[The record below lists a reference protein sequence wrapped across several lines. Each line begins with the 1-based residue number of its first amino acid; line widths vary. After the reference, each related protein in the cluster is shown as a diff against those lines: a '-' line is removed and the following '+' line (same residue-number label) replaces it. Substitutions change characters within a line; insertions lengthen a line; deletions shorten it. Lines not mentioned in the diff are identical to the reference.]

1 MRHKK
6 FIAKLQGCFL
16 VFFIFPFH
24 CFCQDIAGV
33 YTGRLYN
40 DTTKQY
46 IPFELAID
54 DAKGKTEGF
63 SHTIF
68 ASENGDNVGVKQ
80 VKIKIK
86 DDEITF
92 EDEKFVYNN
101 FPEPPPRGVKM
112 FASLNVSTRNGIPVL
127 SGTWRTNATKQYR
140 PLTGTIM
147 LEKKKDP
154 QATPIVKKL
163 EDLGLA
169 RDLAFLAATKAR
181 EDSIR
186 KQQELAALAKA
197 QKARED
203 SIRKQQELAALAKAQ
218 KAREDSIRKQQEL
231 DALAKAQKAREDSIR
246 KQQELA
252 ALAKAQKAREDS
264 IRKQQELDA
273 LAKAQKA
280 REDSI
285 RKQQELDAL
294 AKAQKAR
301 EDSIRKQQELDAL
314 AKAQKAREDSIRK
327 QQELAALAKAQ
338 KARED
343 SIRKQQE
350 LDALAKAQKAKEDSL
365 KKQQEE
371 LARAERIK
379 LYREQQAKEEQEK
392 QRIAQEQAARAQ
404 AVKDQEAREE
414 QARKQAEKDAIAKA
428 QKAKEEAE
436 RQKRAQEE
444 LFRIQKANPT
454 AGADVSKRELETIR
468 TVVVA
473 QDSLVFSLYDN
484 GTVDGDTVSVLINGK
499 VAIPRVGLLEKAFN
513 KTIYLTPDMGDSISV
528 VLYAENLGSIPP
540 NTGLLVIREASKI
553 YEIRFSGDMNK
564 NSKIILIRKKNN

>member
-6 FIAKLQGCFL
+6 FTAKLRVCFFVL
-16 VFFIFPFH
+16 YMLPFYG
-24 CFCQDIAGV
+24 FCQDIAGV

-68 ASENGDNVGVKQ
+68 TSENGDNVGVKQ

-86 DDEITF
+86 NDEITF

-101 FPEPPPRGVKM
+101 FPEPPPKGVKM

-127 SGTWRTNATKQYR
+127 SGTWRTNATRQYR

-169 RDLAFLAATKAR
+169 NNLAFLTAMSNTVAADTKAR

-186 KQQELAALAKA
+186 KQQELDVLAKAQKAREDSIRKQQELETLAKAQKAREDSIRKQQEIEALAKA

-203 SIRKQQELAALAKAQ
+203 SIRKQQELEMLAKAQ
-218 KAREDSIRKQQEL
+218 KAK
-231 DALAKAQKAREDSIR
+231 
-246 KQQELA
+246 
-252 ALAKAQKAREDS
+252 
-264 IRKQQELDA
+264 
-273 LAKAQKA
+273 
-280 REDSI
+280 
-285 RKQQELDAL
+285 
-294 AKAQKAR
+294 
-301 EDSIRKQQELDAL
+301 
-314 AKAQKAREDSIRK
+314 
-327 QQELAALAKAQ
+327 
-338 KARED
+338 ED

-350 LDALAKAQKAKEDSL
+350 LDALAKAQKAKEDSIRKQQEL
-365 KKQQEE
+365 DALAKAQKAKEDSIRKQQELDALAKAQKAKEDSTKKRQEE

-379 LYREQQAKEEQEK
+379 LYREQQAKEELEK
-392 QRIAQEQAARAQ
+392 QRLAQEQAASAQ
-404 AVKDQEAREE
+404 AAKDQKAREE
-414 QARKQAEKDAIAKA
+414 LARQQADKEALAKA
-428 QKAKEEAE
+428 QKTKEEAE

-444 LFRIQKANPT
+444 LLRIQKANPT
-454 AGADVSKRELETIR
+454 AGADVSKRKLETIK

-499 VAIPRVGLLEKAFN
+499 VAIPRVGLLERAYN

-540 NTGLLVIREASKI
+540 NTGLLVIREGSKI
-553 YEIRFSGDMNK
+553 YEIRFSGDMDK
-564 NSKIILIRKKNN
+564 NSKIILIRKKE

>member
-6 FIAKLQGCFL
+6 FTGKLRVCFFVL
-16 VFFIFPFH
+16 YMLPFYG
-24 CFCQDIAGV
+24 FCQDVAGV

-86 DDEITF
+86 NDEITF

-101 FPEPPPRGVKM
+101 FPEPPPKGVKM
-112 FASLNVSTRNGIPVL
+112 FASLNISTRNGVPVL
-127 SGTWRTNATKQYR
+127 SGTWRTNATRQYR

-169 RDLAFLAATKAR
+169 DNLAFLAAIPNTVAADTKAK

-186 KQQELAALAKA
+186 KQQELNALAKA

-203 SIRKQQELAALAKAQ
+203 SIRKQQELEVLAKAQ
-218 KAREDSIRKQQEL
+218 KAREDSIRKQQEFEDL
-231 DALAKAQKAREDSIR
+231 AKAQKAREDSLREQQETDALAKAQKAREDS
-246 KQQELA
+246 L
-252 ALAKAQKAREDS
+252 
-264 IRKQQELDA
+264 RKQQELDA

-294 AKAQKAR
+294 AKAQRAK

-327 QQELAALAKAQ
+327 QQEL
-338 KARED
+338 
-343 SIRKQQE
+343 
-350 LDALAKAQKAKEDSL
+350 DAFAKAQKAKDDSL

-379 LYREQQAKEEQEK
+379 LYREQQAKEQQEK

-404 AVKDQEAREE
+404 AARDQEAREE
-414 QARKQAEKDAIAKA
+414 QARQLAEKNSLAKA
-428 QKAKEEAE
+428 QQAKEETE

-444 LFRIQKANPT
+444 LLSIQKANPT
-454 AGADVSKRELETIR
+454 AGADVSKRKLETIR

-499 VAIPRVGLLEKAFN
+499 VAIPRVGLLEKAYN
-513 KTIYLTPDMGDSISV
+513 KTIYLTPDMGDSVSV

-540 NTGLLVIREASKI
+540 NTGLLVIREGSKI

-564 NSKIILIRKKNN
+564 NSKIILIRKKE

>member
-6 FIAKLQGCFL
+6 FTAKLRVCFFVL
-16 VFFIFPFH
+16 YMLPFYG
-24 CFCQDIAGV
+24 FCQDIAGV

-46 IPFELAID
+46 IPFELVID
-54 DAKGKTEGF
+54 NAKSKTEGF

-86 DDEITF
+86 NDEITF

-101 FPEPPPRGVKM
+101 FPEPPPKGVKM
-112 FASLNVSTRNGIPVL
+112 FASLNISTRNGIPVL
-127 SGTWRTNATKQYR
+127 SGTWRTNATRQYR

-169 RDLAFLAATKAR
+169 NNLAFLTATSNTVAADTKAR

-186 KQQELAALAKA
+186 KQQELDVLAKAQKAREDSIRKQQEIEALAKA

-203 SIRKQQELAALAKAQ
+203 SIRKQQELEMLAKAQ
-218 KAREDSIRKQQEL
+218 KAK
-231 DALAKAQKAREDSIR
+231 
-246 KQQELA
+246 
-252 ALAKAQKAREDS
+252 
-264 IRKQQELDA
+264 
-273 LAKAQKA
+273 
-280 REDSI
+280 
-285 RKQQELDAL
+285 
-294 AKAQKAR
+294 
-301 EDSIRKQQELDAL
+301 
-314 AKAQKAREDSIRK
+314 
-327 QQELAALAKAQ
+327 
-338 KARED
+338 ED

-350 LDALAKAQKAKEDSL
+350 LDALAKAQKAKEDSIRKQQEL
-365 KKQQEE
+365 DALAKAQKAKEDSTKKRQEE

-379 LYREQQAKEEQEK
+379 LYREQQAKEELEK
-392 QRIAQEQAARAQ
+392 QRLAQEQAASAQ
-404 AVKDQEAREE
+404 AAKDQKAREE
-414 QARKQAEKDAIAKA
+414 LARQQAEKEALAKA
-428 QKAKEEAE
+428 QKTKEESE

-444 LFRIQKANPT
+444 LLRIQKANPT
-454 AGADVSKRELETIR
+454 AGADVSKRKLETIK

-499 VAIPRVGLLEKAFN
+499 VAIPRVGLLERAYN

-540 NTGLLVIREASKI
+540 NTGLLVIREGSKI
-553 YEIRFSGDMNK
+553 YEIRFSGDMDK
-564 NSKIILIRKKNN
+564 NSKIVLIRKKE

>member
-6 FIAKLQGCFL
+6 FIAKLRACF
-16 VFFIFPFH
+16 VIFYVFPFY
-24 CFCQDIAGV
+24 CFSQDLAGV

-40 DTTKQY
+40 DTTKEY

-54 DAKGKTEGF
+54 NSKGKTEGF
-63 SHTIF
+63 SHTTF
-68 ASENGDNVGVKQ
+68 VSESGNNVGIKQ

-86 DDEITF
+86 NDEVTF

-101 FPEPPPRGVKM
+101 FPEPPPKGVKM
-112 FASLNVSTRNGIPVL
+112 FASLNISNRNGIPVL
-127 SGTWRTNATKQYR
+127 TGTWKTNATKEYR
-140 PLTGTIM
+140 PLTGTVM
-147 LEKKKDP
+147 LEKKKEP
-154 QATPIVKKL
+154 QSTPLVKKL

-169 RDLAFLAATKAR
+169 RYLEFLTDNSNTIAAN
-181 EDSIR
+181 S
-186 KQQELAALAKA
+186 
-197 QKARED
+197 
-203 SIRKQQELAALAKAQ
+203 
-218 KAREDSIRKQQEL
+218 
-231 DALAKAQKAREDSIR
+231 
-246 KQQELA
+246 
-252 ALAKAQKAREDS
+252 KAREDS

-314 AKAQKAREDSIRK
+314 AKAQRAREDSIRK
-327 QQELAALAKAQ
+327 QQELDALAKAQ
-338 KARED
+338 KAREDSLRRQQELDALAKAQKARGD

-350 LDALAKAQKAKEDSL
+350 LDALAKAQKAKEDST

-379 LYREQQAKEEQEK
+379 LYREQQAKEELEK
-392 QRIAQEQAARAQ
+392 QRVAQEQSASAQ
-404 AVKDQEAREE
+404 AAKDQKAREE
-414 QARKQAEKDAIAKA
+414 LARQQAEKEALAKA
-428 QKAKEEAE
+428 QKTKEESE

-444 LFRIQKANPT
+444 ELLRIQKANPT
-454 AGADVSKRELETIR
+454 AGADVSKRKLETIR

-499 VAIPRVGLLEKAFN
+499 VVIPRLGLLERAYN

-540 NTGLLVIREASKI
+540 NTGLLVIREGSKI
-553 YEIRFSGDMNK
+553 YEIRFSGDMDK
-564 NSKIILIRKKNN
+564 NSKIVLIRKKNN

>member
-6 FIAKLQGCFL
+6 FIAKLRACF
-16 VFFIFPFH
+16 VIFYVFPFY
-24 CFCQDIAGV
+24 CFSQDLAGV

-40 DTTKQY
+40 DTTKEY

-54 DAKGKTEGF
+54 NSKGKTEGF
-63 SHTIF
+63 SHTTF
-68 ASENGDNVGVKQ
+68 VSESGNNVGVKQ

-86 DDEITF
+86 NDEVTF

-101 FPEPPPRGVKM
+101 FPEPPPKGVKM
-112 FASLNVSTRNGIPVL
+112 FASLNISNRNGIPVL
-127 SGTWRTNATKQYR
+127 TGTWKTNATKEYR
-140 PLTGTIM
+140 PLTGTVM
-147 LEKKKDP
+147 LEKKKEP
-154 QATPIVKKL
+154 QSTPLVKKL

-169 RDLAFLAATKAR
+169 RYLEFLTDNSNTIAANN
-181 EDSIR
+181 
-186 KQQELAALAKA
+186 
-197 QKARED
+197 
-203 SIRKQQELAALAKAQ
+203 

-231 DALAKAQKAREDSIR
+231 DALAKAQKARENSIR
-246 KQQELA
+246 KQQELD
-252 ALAKAQKAREDS
+252 ALAKAQKARQDS
-264 IRKQQELDA
+264 ILKQQELDA

-294 AKAQKAR
+294 AKAQRAR

-314 AKAQKAREDSIRK
+314 AKAQKAREDSLRR
-327 QQELAALAKAQ
+327 QQELDALAKAQ
-338 KARED
+338 KARGD

-350 LDALAKAQKAKEDSL
+350 LDALAKAQKAKEDST

-379 LYREQQAKEEQEK
+379 LYREQQAKEELEK
-392 QRIAQEQAARAQ
+392 QRVAQEQSASAQ
-404 AVKDQEAREE
+404 AAKDQKAREE
-414 QARKQAEKDAIAKA
+414 LARQQAEKEALAKA
-428 QKAKEEAE
+428 QKTKEESE

-444 LFRIQKANPT
+444 ELLRIQKANPT
-454 AGADVSKRELETIR
+454 AGADVSKRKLETIR

-499 VAIPRVGLLEKAFN
+499 VVIPRLGLLERAYN

-540 NTGLLVIREASKI
+540 NTGLLVIREGSKI
-553 YEIRFSGDMNK
+553 YEIRFSGDMDK
-564 NSKIILIRKKNN
+564 NSKIVLIRKKNN

>member
-6 FIAKLQGCFL
+6 FIAKLQACF
-16 VFFIFPFH
+16 VFFCVFPFY
-24 CFCQDIAGV
+24 CFSQDIAGV

-40 DTTKQY
+40 DTTKEY

-54 DAKGKTEGF
+54 NSKGKTEGF
-63 SHTIF
+63 SHTTF
-68 ASENGDNVGVKQ
+68 VSESGNNVGVKQ

-86 DDEITF
+86 NDEVTF

-101 FPEPPPRGVKM
+101 FPEPPPKGVKM
-112 FASLNVSTRNGIPVL
+112 FASLNISTRNGIAVL
-127 SGTWRTNATKQYR
+127 TGTWKTNATKQYR
-140 PLTGTIM
+140 PLTGTVM
-147 LEKKKDP
+147 LEKKKEP
-154 QATPIVKKL
+154 QSTSLVKKL
-163 EDLGLA
+163 EDLGLT
-169 RDLAFLAATKAR
+169 RDLDFLTDNSNAIAANNKAR

-186 KQQELAALAKA
+186 KQQELNALAKA
-197 QKARED
+197 QR
-203 SIRKQQELAALAKAQ
+203 
-218 KAREDSIRKQQEL
+218 
-231 DALAKAQKAREDSIR
+231 
-246 KQQELA
+246 
-252 ALAKAQKAREDS
+252 AREDS

-314 AKAQKAREDSIRK
+314 AKAQKAK
-327 QQELAALAKAQ
+327 
-338 KARED
+338 ED

-350 LDALAKAQKAKEDSL
+350 LDALAKAQKAKEDST
-365 KKQQEE
+365 KKRQEE

-379 LYREQQAKEEQEK
+379 LYREQQAKEELEK
-392 QRIAQEQAARAQ
+392 QRLAQEQAASAQ
-404 AVKDQEAREE
+404 AAKDQKAREE
-414 QARKQAEKDAIAKA
+414 LARQQAEKEALAKA
-428 QKAKEEAE
+428 QKTKEESE

-444 LFRIQKANPT
+444 LLRIQKANPT
-454 AGADVSKRELETIR
+454 AGADVSKRKLETIR

-499 VAIPRVGLLEKAFN
+499 VAIPRLGLLERAYN

-540 NTGLLVIREASKI
+540 NTGLLVIREGSKI
-553 YEIRFSGDMNK
+553 YEIRFSGDMDK
-564 NSKIILIRKKNN
+564 NSKIVLIRKKNN

>member
-6 FIAKLQGCFL
+6 FTAKLRVCFFVL
-16 VFFIFPFH
+16 YMLPFYG
-24 CFCQDIAGV
+24 FCQDIAGV

-68 ASENGDNVGVKQ
+68 TSENGDNVGVKQ

-86 DDEITF
+86 NDEITF

-101 FPEPPPRGVKM
+101 FPEPPPKGVKM

-127 SGTWRTNATKQYR
+127 SGTWRTNATRQYR

-169 RDLAFLAATKAR
+169 NNLAFLTATSNTVAADTKAR

-186 KQQELAALAKA
+186 KQQELDVLAKAQKAREDSIRKQQEIEALAKA

-203 SIRKQQELAALAKAQ
+203 SIRKQQELEMLAKAQ
-218 KAREDSIRKQQEL
+218 KAK
-231 DALAKAQKAREDSIR
+231 
-246 KQQELA
+246 
-252 ALAKAQKAREDS
+252 
-264 IRKQQELDA
+264 
-273 LAKAQKA
+273 
-280 REDSI
+280 
-285 RKQQELDAL
+285 
-294 AKAQKAR
+294 
-301 EDSIRKQQELDAL
+301 
-314 AKAQKAREDSIRK
+314 
-327 QQELAALAKAQ
+327 
-338 KARED
+338 ED

-350 LDALAKAQKAKEDSL
+350 LDALAKAQKAKEDSIRKQQEFDAL
-365 KKQQEE
+365 AKAQKAKEDSIRKQQELDALAKAQKAKEDSTKKRQEE

-379 LYREQQAKEEQEK
+379 LYREQQAKEELEK
-392 QRIAQEQAARAQ
+392 QRLAQEQAASAQ
-404 AVKDQEAREE
+404 AAKDQKAREE
-414 QARKQAEKDAIAKA
+414 LARQQAEKEALAKA
-428 QKAKEEAE
+428 QKTKEESE

-444 LFRIQKANPT
+444 LLRIQKANPT
-454 AGADVSKRELETIR
+454 AGADVSKRKLETIK

-499 VAIPRVGLLEKAFN
+499 VAIPRVGLLERAYN

-540 NTGLLVIREASKI
+540 NTGLLVIREGTKI

-564 NSKIILIRKKNN
+564 NSKIILIRKKE

>member
-6 FIAKLQGCFL
+6 FTGKLR
-16 VFFIFPFH
+16 VYFFVLYMLPFYG
-24 CFCQDIAGV
+24 FCQDVAGV

-54 DAKGKTEGF
+54 NAKGKTEGF

-86 DDEITF
+86 NDGITF

-101 FPEPPPRGVKM
+101 FPEPPPKGVKM
-112 FASLNVSTRNGIPVL
+112 FASLNISTRNGIPVL
-127 SGTWRTNATKQYR
+127 SGTWRTNATRQYR

-169 RDLAFLAATKAR
+169 DNLAFLAATPNTVAADTKAR

-186 KQQELAALAKA
+186 KQQELDALAKA
-197 QKARED
+197 QKAREDFIRKQQELETLAKAQKAREDSLRKQQETDALARAQRARED
-203 SIRKQQELAALAKAQ
+203 SIRKQQELDAITKAQ

-246 KQQELA
+246 KQQELEA
-252 ALAKAQKAREDS
+252 VAKAQKAREDS
-264 IRKQQELDA
+264 I
-273 LAKAQKA
+273 
-280 REDSI
+280 S
-285 RKQQELDAL
+285 
-294 AKAQKAR
+294 
-301 EDSIRKQQELDAL
+301 
-314 AKAQKAREDSIRK
+314 
-327 QQELAALAKAQ
+327 
-338 KARED
+338 
-343 SIRKQQE
+343 KQQE

-404 AVKDQEAREE
+404 AAKDQKARED
-414 QARKQAEKDAIAKA
+414 QARQLAEKDAVAEA
-428 QKAKEEAE
+428 QRAKEEAE

-444 LFRIQKANPT
+444 LLSVQKANPT
-454 AGADVSKRELETIR
+454 AGADLSKRKLETIR

-499 VAIPRVGLLEKAFN
+499 VAIPRVGLLEKAYN

-540 NTGLLVIREASKI
+540 NTGLLVIREGSKI
-553 YEIRFSGDMNK
+553 YEIRFSGDMDK
-564 NSKIILIRKKNN
+564 NSKIVLIRKKIN

>member
-1 MRHKK
+1 M
-6 FIAKLQGCFL
+6 L
-16 VFFIFPFH
+16 PFYG
-24 CFCQDIAGV
+24 FCQDIAGV

-68 ASENGDNVGVKQ
+68 TSENGDNVGVKQ

-86 DDEITF
+86 NDEITF

-101 FPEPPPRGVKM
+101 FPEPPPKGVKM
-112 FASLNVSTRNGIPVL
+112 FASLNISTRNGIAVL
-127 SGTWRTNATKQYR
+127 TGTWKTNATKEYR
-140 PLTGTIM
+140 PLTGTVM
-147 LEKKKDP
+147 LEKKKEP
-154 QATPIVKKL
+154 QSTPLVKKL

-169 RDLAFLAATKAR
+169 RYLEFLTDNSNTIAANSKAR

-186 KQQELAALAKA
+186 KQQELDALAKAQRAREDSLRKQQELDALAKA

-203 SIRKQQELAALAKAQ
+203 SIRKQQELEALAKAQ

-231 DALAKAQKAREDSIR
+231 DALAKAQR
-246 KQQELA
+246 
-252 ALAKAQKAREDS
+252 AREDS

-280 REDSI
+280 REDSL
-285 RKQQELDAL
+285 RRQQELDAL

-301 EDSIRKQQELDAL
+301 G
-314 AKAQKAREDSIRK
+314 
-327 QQELAALAKAQ
+327 
-338 KARED
+338 D

-350 LDALAKAQKAKEDSL
+350 LDALAKAQKAKEDST

-379 LYREQQAKEEQEK
+379 LYREQQAKEELEK
-392 QRIAQEQAARAQ
+392 QRVAQEQSASAQ
-404 AVKDQEAREE
+404 AAKDQKAREE
-414 QARKQAEKDAIAKA
+414 LARQQAEKEALAKA
-428 QKAKEEAE
+428 QKTKEESE

-444 LFRIQKANPT
+444 LLRIQKANPT
-454 AGADVSKRELETIR
+454 AGADVSKRKLETIR

-499 VAIPRVGLLEKAFN
+499 VVIPRLGLLERAYN

-540 NTGLLVIREASKI
+540 NTGLLVIREGSKI
-553 YEIRFSGDMNK
+553 YEIRFSGDMDK
-564 NSKIILIRKKNN
+564 NSKIVLIRKKNN